1 MANSANNIP
10 LKFNGADFAC
20 HHEPQLPKEKRSVGQ
35 SAADALTRFCGSWTF
50 IIALLCGI
58 VGWIILN
65 IIAWEYN
72 WDPAPFIL
80 LNLVLACFTSLQA
93 PIILMSQKRA
103 AERDRMSQRYDYLI
117 DRKTGRDAEKI
128 LGEIKG
134 LEKKL
139 NKLIKSK

>member
-1 MANSANNIP
+1 MANSEFIIP
-10 LKFNGADFAC
+10 IKLKNATFDC
-20 HHEPQLPKEKRSVGQ
+20 HHEPQLPREKRSFGQ
-35 SAADALTRFCGSWTF
+35 TAADALNKFCGSWFF
-50 IIALLCGI
+50 IITLLCAI

-103 AERDRMSQRYDYLI
+103 AERDRMNQRYDYLI

-134 LEKKL
+134 LERKL
-139 NKLIKSK
+139 DQLIKSK